1 MAKDGKKKNK
11 IPKQVAG
18 IKVPKKLRKAGN
30 RAVKLAQDPVVS
42 EVVAA
47 ALLSAA
53 AALREGSSSDRKGA
67 AAAADGGAEDVRRQA
82 SALGDSLKGLAL
94 DFARRAL
101 EGLGDSERAKAEAK
115 PAANAPVAASE
126 RRDA

>member
-1 MAKDGKKKNK
+1 MAKDGKKNK

-30 RAVKLAQDPVVS
+30 RAVKLAKDPVVS

-53 AALREGSSSDRKGA
+53 AALRDGAAPERKGA
-67 AAAADGGAEDVRRQA
+67 PGATGAGEEEVRRQA

-101 EGLGDSERAKAEAK
+101 EGLSDAERAKAEARTT
-115 PAANAPVAASE
+115 APASE
-126 RRDA
+126 RSDG

>member
-11 IPKQVAG
+11 VPKQVAG

-30 RAVKLAQDPVVS
+30 RAVKLARDPVVS

-53 AALREGSSSDRKGA
+53 AALREGAAPERKGA
-67 AAAADGGAEDVRRQA
+67 AATGEGEAEVRRQA

-101 EGLGDSERAKAEAK
+101 EGVSDAERAKAEARAAA
-115 PAANAPVAASE
+115 PASDRN
-126 RRDA
+126 DA

>member
-1 MAKDGKKKNK
+1 MAKDGKKKAK

-30 RAVKLAQDPVVS
+30 KAVKLAQDPVVG

-53 AALREGSSSDRKGA
+53 AALREGAPAKG
-67 AAAADGGAEDVRRQA
+67 DGASGGGDQGVDGAESVKRQA
-82 SALGDSLKGLAL
+82 NALGDSLKGLAL

-101 EGLGDSERAKAEAK
+101 EGLGDAEKAKAAK
-115 PAANAPVAASE
+115 PRPPVNGG
-126 RRDA
+126 RNG

>member
-53 AALREGSSSDRKGA
+53 AALREGSATDRKSGA
-67 AAAADGGAEDVRRQA
+67 GGDGGAEDVRRQA
-82 SALGDSLKGLAL
+82 SALGDSLKGLAI

-101 EGLGDSERAKAEAK
+101 EGLGDSERAKAEARSGAK
-115 PAANAPVAASE
+115 TPGSAPE
-126 RRDA
+126 RSDA